1 MRRRAW
7 YAALNLAGAP
17 LWPALMKSSLLKP
30 NLFEVD
36 DALASLGAK
45 LGVDIEEGYVREL
58 HT

>member
-1 MRRRAW
+1 
-7 YAALNLAGAP
+7 
-17 LWPALMKSSLLKP
+17 MKSSPLRP